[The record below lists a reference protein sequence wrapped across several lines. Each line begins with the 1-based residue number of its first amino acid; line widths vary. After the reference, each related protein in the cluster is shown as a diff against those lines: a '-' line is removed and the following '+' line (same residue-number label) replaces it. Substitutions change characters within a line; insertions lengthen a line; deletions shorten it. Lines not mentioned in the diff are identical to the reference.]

1 MHEFSSPAIKPLC
14 KNARIQL
21 SGYKTPLQKCMNS
34 ALRLKNSS
42 VKMHEFSSPAIELL
56 CKNA

>member
-1 MHEFSSPAIKPLC
+1 
-14 KNARIQL
+14 
-21 SGYKTPLQKCMNS
+21 MNS

-56 CKNA
+56 CKNAWIQLSGYRTLCKNAWIQLSGYKTPR